1 MVIMVAVL
9 TLNLPA
15 DLPNVHQFLNCLCV
29 HQRQRVPVYHLAHDV
44 LMELHERSL
53 RIDLEK
59 TCNGSFAG
67 RF

>member
-29 HQRQRVPVYHLAHDV
+29 HQRQRVPVYHLAQV
-44 LMELHERSL
+44 G
-53 RIDLEK
+53 I
-59 TCNGSFAG
+59 SFLL
-67 RF
+67 